1 MKTTQKIMSQ
11 DQITAFYH
19 DQFVENQVDD
29 FMALSGFS
37 VTPSLD
43 NIVDMG
49 GGCGFFAK
57 TLQNRIHQK
66 VRVLDSDS
74 QSIDFCKQEGIEATY
89 EGALK
94 PAIVGDENSVCFN
107 LILHSLGWQIGT

>member
-1 MKTTQKIMSQ
+1 MKSTQKTVSQ
-11 DQITAFYH
+11 DQMTAYYH
-19 DQFVENQVDD
+19 DQFVENQVED
-29 FMALSGFS
+29 FIALSGFS
-37 VTPSLD
+37 VNAPLE

-57 TLQNRIHQK
+57 TLQKRIDQK

-89 EGALK
+89 RDALK
-94 PAIVGDENSVCFN
+94 PTVVGDEKLVCFN
-107 LILHSLGWQIGT
+107 LILHSLGWQIGS